1 MRKVYFT
8 LSIRRDILNIK
19 NKGLTKTL
27 YLYYNFKNYERQEK
41 DFSIS
46 IDRMYVYAPYPTYRK
61 DRYKHNVISLCGI
74 VRELHIV
81 ICREVGPMESTATL
95 ARQAGMSDV
104 EWKAAVKFDST
115 DWGWI
120 IMSIG
125 MAIGAGIVF
134 LPVQVGL
141 VGLWV
146 YLCSAVIAYPAI
158 YLLQRLFIN
167 TLAYSPQCEDY
178 PSVISG
184 YLGKNWGFLLG
195 ILYFLSILICV
206 FMYSTALTNDSA
218 SFLYSFGVTETVWSD
233 NIFYGLAII
242 CVMVALASRG
252 EQILFRLSS
261 LMVLTKLL
269 VVICLGA
276 VMVQHWDFAN
286 IGAFPEPMYLLKHT
300 IAMLP
305 ITLTSILFIP
315 SISPMVI
322 SYRAHNKSIHVA
334 RYKAMRAMKI
344 AFWILFLTIFS
355 YALSFNLAMGHDQAV
370 LAYTQN
376 ISALAIVAS
385 GFDGSA
391 VKIFSLIL
399 NIFSV
404 MTAFFSV
411 FLGFREAC
419 HGIAM
424 NILRRFVR
432 EEKISQRAVKIGIL
446 IFAVAVAWG
455 AIVLNA
461 PVLKLLTLLGPIFG
475 LIACL
480 IPAYLVYKV
489 RGLNQYKGIGLG
501 LIVVAGVLLV
511 ISPLLAFL

>member
-1 MRKVYFT
+1 MNM
-8 LSIRRDILNIK
+8 S
-19 NKGLTKTL
+19 
-27 YLYYNFKNYERQEK
+27 
-41 DFSIS
+41 
-46 IDRMYVYAPYPTYRK
+46 
-61 DRYKHNVISLCGI
+61 
-74 VRELHIV
+74 
-81 ICREVGPMESTATL
+81 STAAL
-95 ARQAGMSDV
+95 ARQAGMTDA
-104 EWKAAVKFDST
+104 EWNAAVKFDST

-141 VGLWV
+141 VGIWV
-146 YLCSAVIAYPAI
+146 YLFSAIIAYPAI

-167 TLAYSPQCEDY
+167 TLADSPRCEDY

-184 YLGKNWGFLLG
+184 YLGKNWGILLG
-195 ILYFLSILICV
+195 LLYFLSILICV

-218 SFLYSFGVTETVWSD
+218 SFLFSFGVTDSLMSD
-233 NIFYGLAII
+233 NPLYGLAII
-242 CVMVALASRG
+242 CFMVAIASRG
-252 EQILFRLSS
+252 EQLLFRVST

-269 VVICLGA
+269 VVICLGGI
-276 VMVQHWDFAN
+276 MVQHWNLAN
-286 IGAFPEPMYLLKHT
+286 IGMFPDLGYLIKNT

-305 ITLTSILFIP
+305 VTLTSILFIP

-322 SYRAHNKSIHVA
+322 SYRSHHKSIHVA

-344 AFWILFLTIFS
+344 AFSILFITVFS
-355 YALSFNLAMGHDQAV
+355 YAMSFNLAMGHEQAV

-376 ISALAIVAS
+376 ISALAIVAQ
-385 GFDGSA
+385 GFDGNA
-391 VKIFSLIL
+391 VKIFSLVL

-424 NILRRFVR
+424 NILRRFLPEEQIHESAVR
-432 EEKISQRAVKIGIL
+432 TGIL
-446 IFAVAVAWG
+446 VFAVAVAWG

-489 RGLNQYKGIGLG
+489 HALNKYKGITLI
-501 LIVVAGVLLV
+501 LIVIAGVLLV
-511 ISPLLAFL
+511 ISPFLAFL

>member
-1 MRKVYFT
+1 MN
-8 LSIRRDILNIK
+8 S
-19 NKGLTKTL
+19 
-27 YLYYNFKNYERQEK
+27 
-41 DFSIS
+41 S
-46 IDRMYVYAPYPTYRK
+46 A
-61 DRYKHNVISLCGI
+61 
-74 VRELHIV
+74 
-81 ICREVGPMESTATL
+81 AL
-95 ARQAGMSDV
+95 ARQAGMTDAQ
-104 EWKAAVKFDST
+104 WKAAVKFDST

-141 VGLWV
+141 VGVWV
-146 YLCSAVIAYPAI
+146 YLFSAIIAYPAI

-167 TLAYSPQCEDY
+167 TLADSPRCEDY
-178 PSVISG
+178 PSV
-184 YLGKNWGFLLG
+184 
-195 ILYFLSILICV
+195 LICV

-218 SFLYSFGVTETVWSD
+218 SFLYSFGVTDTLLSD
-233 NIFYGLAII
+233 NPFYGLAII
-242 CVMVALASRG
+242 CAMVVLASRG
-252 EQILFRLSS
+252 EQLLFRIST

-269 VVICLGA
+269 VVICLGGI
-276 VMVQHWDFAN
+276 MIQHWNIAN
-286 IGAFPEPMYLLKHT
+286 IGVFPDLGYLVKNT

-305 ITLTSILFIP
+305 VTLTSILFIP

-322 SYRAHNKSIHVA
+322 SYRSHNKSIHVA

-344 AFWILFLTIFS
+344 AFSVLFITIFS
-355 YALSFNLAMGHDQAV
+355 YAMSFNLALGHDQAV
-370 LAYTQN
+370 LAYSQN
-376 ISALAIVAS
+376 ISALAIVAR

-391 VKIFSLIL
+391 VKIFSLVL
-399 NIFSV
+399 NVFAV

-419 HGIAM
+419 QGIAM
-424 NILRRFVR
+424 NILHRFMP
-432 EEKISQRAVKIGIL
+432 EDKINKKMVSFGIL

-475 LIACL
+475 IIACL

-489 RGLNQYKGIGLG
+489 NALHKYKGISLV
-501 LIVVAGVLLV
+501 LIVFAGILLI
-511 ISPLLAFL
+511 ISPIIAMM

>member
-1 MRKVYFT
+1 MT
-8 LSIRRDILNIK
+8 
-19 NKGLTKTL
+19 
-27 YLYYNFKNYERQEK
+27 
-41 DFSIS
+41 
-46 IDRMYVYAPYPTYRK
+46 
-61 DRYKHNVISLCGI
+61 
-74 VRELHIV
+74 
-81 ICREVGPMESTATL
+81 
-95 ARQAGMSDV
+95 DV

-115 DWGWI
+115 DWGWV

-141 VGLWV
+141 VGIWV
-146 YLCSAVIAYPAI
+146 YLFSAIIAYPAI

-167 TLAYSPQCEDY
+167 TLADSPRCEDY

-218 SFLYSFGVTETVWSD
+218 SFLYSFGVTDTLLSD
-233 NIFYGLAII
+233 SPFYGLAII

-252 EQILFRLSS
+252 EQLLFRMST

-269 VVICLGA
+269 VVICLGGI
-276 VMVQHWDFAN
+276 MVQHWNIAN
-286 IGAFPEPMYLLKHT
+286 IGVFPDLGFLIKNT

-305 ITLTSILFIP
+305 VTLTSILFLP

-322 SYRAHNKSIHVA
+322 SYRSHHKSIYVA

-344 AFWILFLTIFS
+344 AFSVLFITIFS
-355 YALSFNLAMGHDQAV
+355 YAMSFNLAMGHEQAV
-370 LAYTQN
+370 EAYSQN
-376 ISALAIVAS
+376 ISALAIVAR

-419 HGIAM
+419 GGIAL
-424 NILRRFVR
+424 NILRRVMP
-432 EEKISQRAVKIGIL
+432 EERINKSMVKTGIL
-446 IFAVAVAWG
+446 VFAVAVAWG

-475 LIACL
+475 LIGCL

-489 RGLNQYKGIGLG
+489 NSLHKYKGITLV
-501 LIVVAGVLLV
+501 LIIFAGVLLV
-511 ISPLLAFL
+511 VSPFLAFF

>member
-1 MRKVYFT
+1 MSSSAV
-8 LSIRRDILNIK
+8 
-19 NKGLTKTL
+19 
-27 YLYYNFKNYERQEK
+27 
-41 DFSIS
+41 
-46 IDRMYVYAPYPTYRK
+46 
-61 DRYKHNVISLCGI
+61 
-74 VRELHIV
+74 
-81 ICREVGPMESTATL
+81 L
-95 ARQAGMSDV
+95 ARQAGMTDV
-104 EWKAAVKFDST
+104 EWKAAVRFDST

-146 YLCSAVIAYPAI
+146 YLFSAIIAYPAI

-167 TLAYSPQCEDY
+167 TLADSPRCEDY
-178 PSVISG
+178 PGVISG

-206 FMYSTALTNDSA
+206 FMYSTAITNDSA
-218 SFLYSFGVTETVWSD
+218 SFLYSFGVTDMLLS
-233 NIFYGLAII
+233 NNPLYGLAII
-242 CVMVALASRG
+242 CIMVVIASRG
-252 EQILFRLSS
+252 EQLLFRVST

-269 VVICLGA
+269 VVICLGGI
-276 VMVQHWDFAN
+276 MVQHWNLAN
-286 IGAFPEPMYLLKHT
+286 IGVFPDLGYLIKNT

-305 ITLTSILFIP
+305 VTLASILFIP

-322 SYRAHNKSIHVA
+322 SYRAHNRSIHVA

-344 AFWILFLTIFS
+344 AFGVLFITIFS
-355 YALSFNLAMGHDQAV
+355 YAMSFNLAMGHEQAV
-370 LAYTQN
+370 MAYTQN
-376 ISALAIVAS
+376 ISALAIVAR

-424 NILRRFVR
+424 NILRRCIPESR
-432 EEKISQRAVKIGIL
+432 INEKIVQIGIL
-446 IFAVAVAWG
+446 VFAVTVSWG

-475 LIACL
+475 LIACI

-489 RGLNQYKGIGLG
+489 RALHKYKGMALV
-501 LIVVAGVLLV
+501 LIVFAGILLIV
-511 ISPLLAFL
+511 SPFLAFF

>member
-1 MRKVYFT
+1 M
-8 LSIRRDILNIK
+8 S
-19 NKGLTKTL
+19 
-27 YLYYNFKNYERQEK
+27 
-41 DFSIS
+41 SS
-46 IDRMYVYAPYPTYRK
+46 
-61 DRYKHNVISLCGI
+61 
-74 VRELHIV
+74 
-81 ICREVGPMESTATL
+81 ATL
-95 ARQAGMSDV
+95 AQQAGMTAV
-104 EWKAAVKFDST
+104 EWKTAVQFDST

-141 VGLWV
+141 VGIWV
-146 YLCSAVIAYPAI
+146 YLFSAIIAYPAI
-158 YLLQRLFIN
+158 YFLQRLFIN
-167 TLAYSPQCEDY
+167 TLADAPRCDDY

-218 SFLYSFGVTETVWSD
+218 SFLYSFGVTDTLVSD
-233 NIFYGLAII
+233 SPFYGLAII
-242 CVMVALASRG
+242 CVMVLLASQG
-252 EQILFRLSS
+252 EKLLFRMST

-269 VVICLGA
+269 VVICLGGI
-276 VMVQHWDFAN
+276 MVQHWNVAN
-286 IGAFPEPMYLLKHT
+286 IGLFPDLGFLIKNT

-305 ITLTSILFIP
+305 VTLTSILFIP

-322 SYRAHNKSIHVA
+322 SYRAHNKSIYVA

-344 AFWILFLTIFS
+344 AFAVLFITIFS
-355 YALSFNLAMGHDQAV
+355 YAMSFNLAMGHDQAV
-370 LAYTQN
+370 MAYTQN
-376 ISALAIVAS
+376 ISALAIVAR
-385 GFDGSA
+385 GFEGNA

-399 NIFSV
+399 NIFAV

-419 HGIAM
+419 RGIAM
-424 NILRRFVR
+424 NMLRRFIP
-432 EEKISQRAVKIGIL
+432 EEKINKKAVQIGIL
-446 IFAVAVAWG
+446 IFAIAVSWG
-455 AIVLNA
+455 AIILNA

-480 IPAYLVYKV
+480 IPAYLVYRVKA
-489 RGLNQYKGIGLG
+489 LNKYKGITLI
-501 LIVVAGVLLV
+501 LIVVAGILLI
-511 ISPLLAFL
+511 ISPFLVFF

>member
-1 MRKVYFT
+1 M
-8 LSIRRDILNIK
+8 N
-19 NKGLTKTL
+19 
-27 YLYYNFKNYERQEK
+27 
-41 DFSIS
+41 
-46 IDRMYVYAPYPTYRK
+46 
-61 DRYKHNVISLCGI
+61 
-74 VRELHIV
+74 
-81 ICREVGPMESTATL
+81 STAAL
-95 ARQAGMSDV
+95 ARQAGMTDAQ
-104 EWKAAVKFDST
+104 WKEAVKFDST

-141 VGLWV
+141 VGVWV
-146 YLCSAVIAYPAI
+146 YLFSAIIAYPAI
-158 YLLQRLFIN
+158 YLLQCLFIN
-167 TLAYSPQCEDY
+167 TLADSPRCEDY

-218 SFLYSFGVTETVWSD
+218 SFLFSFGVTDTLLSD
-233 NIFYGLAII
+233 SPFYGLAII
-242 CVMVALASRG
+242 CVMVLIASRG
-252 EQILFRLSS
+252 EQLLFRVST

-269 VVICLGA
+269 VVICLGGI
-276 VMVQHWDFAN
+276 MIQHWN
-286 IGAFPEPMYLLKHT
+286 LGVFPDLGSLVKNT

-305 ITLTSILFIP
+305 VTLTSILFIP

-322 SYRAHNKSIHVA
+322 SYRSHNKSIHVA

-344 AFWILFLTIFS
+344 AFSVLFITIFS
-355 YALSFNLAMGHDQAV
+355 YAMSFNLALGHDQAV
-370 LAYTQN
+370 LAYSQN
-376 ISALAIVAS
+376 ISALAIVAR

-399 NIFSV
+399 NIFAV

-419 HGIAM
+419 QGVAM
-424 NILRRFVR
+424 NILRRFIP
-432 EEKISQRAVKIGIL
+432 EEKISKTVVRHGIL

-475 LIACL
+475 IIACL

-489 RGLNQYKGIGLG
+489 DALHKYKGISLV
-501 LIVVAGVLLV
+501 LIVFAGILLI
-511 ISPLLAFL
+511 ISPVIAMM